1 VPLVSFER
9 ESAKFTE
16 SLIRIML
23 RAKRRGTPL
32 RNDDA
37 EISDQAY
44 EKIRRILKTLAGFQL
59 LGYKD
64 ACIRR
69 RISARIRATGCA
81 SSREYIDLLLKNRSE
96 PAQLIKTLTIHV
108 SKFFRNQDTFKKLR
122 DEIFPGLFSHC
133 LREGRES
140 LTIQSIGCAGGEE
153 PYSLALILR
162 DSFAHEITR
171 VKVAI
176 HAMDIDEEVLRVA
189 AEASYEPD
197 RMEEAPPAIRER
209 FFTFQDGKYRLSHEI
224 RNMVSFRCQ
233 DMLRPVPVECCDLI
247 LCRNVLIYFERG
259 HQEALLKRFAASLRT
274 GGVLV
279 LGKTENLMGEVR
291 ELFQTLCP
299 VERIYR
305 KR

>member
-1 VPLVSFER
+1 
-9 ESAKFTE
+9 
-16 SLIRIML
+16 ML
-23 RAKRRGTPL
+23 RAKRRGNPL
-32 RNDDA
+32 RNDET

-69 RISARIRATGCA
+69 RIASRIRAVGC
-81 SSREYIDLLLKNRSE
+81 SSAMEYTDLLLKNRSE

-108 SKFFRNQDTFKKLR
+108 SKFFRNQDTFNKLR
-122 DEIFPGLFSHC
+122 DEIFPALFSHC
-133 LREGRES
+133 MLEGRKS
-140 LTIQSIGCAGGEE
+140 LNIQSIGCAGGEE

-162 DSFAHEITR
+162 NSFAHEITR
-171 VKVAI
+171 VNVAI

-197 RMEEAPPAIRER
+197 RMEEAPPAIKER
-209 FFTFQDGKYRLSHEI
+209 FFTFLDGKYRLSHEI

-233 DMLRPVPVECCDLI
+233 DMLRPVPLECCDLI
-247 LCRNVLIYFERG
+247 LCRNVLIYFERA

-279 LGKTENLMGEVR
+279 LGKSENLMGEVR
-291 ELFQTLCP
+291 DLFQTLCP

-305 KR
+305 IR